1 MKSLNLILIGLIR
14 LRQYLVGATITAKND
29 VHRLCVEPRIQALGE
44 MFDKEISEMCGDTET
59 SEISPLTAMLRKM
72 GISTTE

>member
-29 VHRLCVEPRIQALGE
+29 VHRLCVERRIQVLGE

-59 SEISPLTAMLRKM
+59 SEISLLTAMVRKM